1 MRLKPVASVV
11 LSCLG
16 FSSPLVFAED
26 VMVVTASG
34 YEKKITNA
42 AASVSVISQQEL
54 QTNKYN
60 DLGEAL
66 RSVEGVD
73 VESSTGK
80 TGGLEISIRG
90 MPASYTLILID
101 GIRQNGS
108 SDVTPNGFSAMN
120 TSFMPPLA
128 AIDHIE
134 VIRGPMSTLYGSDA
148 IGGVVNI
155 ITKKST
161 DKWST
166 SINTGVNLQESNKW
180 GNSTVANFWSS
191 GPLIAGVLD
200 MQVRGSTTQRQGSSV
215 TSLSDTSSTRVPY
228 PTESENYNIG
238 TRLDWKTNENNT
250 LWLDLDS
257 ARQRYDNDDGQLG
270 NLTGGYDKT
279 LRYERNKV
287 TLGHDTALTFGT
299 WKSSLG
305 WNETENKGRQLV
317 SSALTPENAG
327 RAGDAR
333 ELKNTNVILDSV
345 LLTPLGDSHLLTLG
359 GEYWDARMKDGV
371 VLANTGET
379 FHQKTWAAYAE
390 DEWHILDSL
399 ALTAG
404 TRYEHNDVFGGHL
417 SPRAYMVWDVSDA
430 WTLKGGVTGYKAPS
444 LSQLHNGISGVTAQG
459 TVNTVGNPDLKPEE
473 SISYETG
480 LYYENDAG
488 LNANIT
494 GFYTEYKNKIV
505 SYSIDDNT
513 NSYTNSG
520 KARTDGVEFAS
531 TFPLWSDVLTLS
543 LNYTYTQSK
552 QKDGDNKGA
561 PLSYTPKHM
570 ANARLNWQATED
582 MNAWLSARYRG
593 KAPRFTENYDNLS
606 AVQKAV
612 YDDKGADLKA
622 WTVVDMGMSYKLTK
636 DLTLN
641 TAVNNVLDKD
651 FSEVKLYQVGRNS
664 TYAGDYYQT
673 AQSTT
678 GYVNPGR
685 NYWVS
690 LNYQF

>member
-1 MRLKPVASVV
+1 M
-11 LSCLG
+11 
-16 FSSPLVFAED
+16 
-26 VMVVTASG
+26 
-34 YEKKITNA
+34 
-42 AASVSVISQQEL
+42 
-54 QTNKYN
+54 
-60 DLGEAL
+60 
-66 RSVEGVD
+66 
-73 VESSTGK
+73 
-80 TGGLEISIRG
+80 
-90 MPASYTLILID
+90 
-101 GIRQNGS
+101 
-108 SDVTPNGFSAMN
+108 
-120 TSFMPPLA
+120 
-128 AIDHIE
+128 
-134 VIRGPMSTLYGSDA
+134 
-148 IGGVVNI
+148 
-155 ITKKST
+155 
-161 DKWST
+161 
-166 SINTGVNLQESNKW
+166 
-180 GNSTVANFWSS
+180 
-191 GPLIAGVLD
+191 
-200 MQVRGSTTQRQGSSV
+200 
-215 TSLSDTSSTRVPY
+215 
-228 PTESENYNIG
+228 
-238 TRLDWKTNENNT
+238 
-250 LWLDLDS
+250 DLDS
-257 ARQRYDNDDGQLG
+257 ARQRYDNVDGQLG
-270 NLTGGYDKT
+270 SLTGGYDKT

-333 ELKNTNVILDSV
+333 ELKNTNVILDSL

-417 SPRAYMVWDVSDA
+417 SPRAYLVWDVSEE
-430 WTLKGGVTGYKAPS
+430 WTLKGGVTTGYKAPS

-473 SISYETG
+473 STSYETG
-480 LYYENDAG
+480 LYYENDTG

-505 SYSIDDNT
+505 SYSIDDYT

-531 TFPLWSDVLTLS
+531 TFPLWSDVLSLS

-606 AVQKAV
+606 AVQKKV
-612 YDDKGADLKA
+612 YDDKGANLKA
-622 WTVVDMGMSYKLTK
+622 WTVLDMGLSYKLTK
-636 DLTLN
+636 ELTLN

-651 FSEVKLYQVGRNS
+651 FSDVTLYQVGRNS
-664 TYAGDYYQT
+664 TYAGDYFQT

-678 GYVNPGR
+678 GYVIPGR

>member
-1 MRLKPVASVV
+1 M
-11 LSCLG
+11 
-16 FSSPLVFAED
+16 
-26 VMVVTASG
+26 
-34 YEKKITNA
+34 
-42 AASVSVISQQEL
+42 
-54 QTNKYN
+54 
-60 DLGEAL
+60 
-66 RSVEGVD
+66 
-73 VESSTGK
+73 
-80 TGGLEISIRG
+80 
-90 MPASYTLILID
+90 
-101 GIRQNGS
+101 
-108 SDVTPNGFSAMN
+108 
-120 TSFMPPLA
+120 
-128 AIDHIE
+128 
-134 VIRGPMSTLYGSDA
+134 
-148 IGGVVNI
+148 NI

-238 TRLDWKTNENNT
+238 TRFDWKTNENNT

-399 ALTAG
+399 ALTVG

-417 SPRAYMVWDVSDA
+417 SPRAYMVWDASDE
-430 WTLKGGVTGYKAPS
+430 WTLKGGVTTGYKAPS

-459 TVNTVGNPDLKPEE
+459 TVNTVGITRTTPGLTPTLPA
-473 SISYETG
+473 SIPNTKIKLSHILSMIIPTAIPTAARQG
-480 LYYENDAG
+480 PMALNLPAPSLY
-488 LNANIT
+488 
-494 GFYTEYKNKIV
+494 
-505 SYSIDDNT
+505 
-513 NSYTNSG
+513 
-520 KARTDGVEFAS
+520 
-531 TFPLWSDVLTLS
+531 
-543 LNYTYTQSK
+543 
-552 QKDGDNKGA
+552 
-561 PLSYTPKHM
+561 
-570 ANARLNWQATED
+570 
-582 MNAWLSARYRG
+582 
-593 KAPRFTENYDNLS
+593 
-606 AVQKAV
+606 
-612 YDDKGADLKA
+612 
-622 WTVVDMGMSYKLTK
+622 
-636 DLTLN
+636 
-641 TAVNNVLDKD
+641 
-651 FSEVKLYQVGRNS
+651 GRMC
-664 TYAGDYYQT
+664 
-673 AQSTT
+673 
-678 GYVNPGR
+678 
-685 NYWVS
+685 
-690 LNYQF
+690 

>member
-11 LSCLG
+11 LSCIG
-16 FSSPLVFAED
+16 FTSPFVFAED

-90 MPASYTLILID
+90 MPASYTLLLID

-238 TRLDWKTNENNT
+238 TRLDWKTSDSNT

-299 WKSSLG
+299 WKSSVG

-317 SSALTPENAG
+317 SSALTPENAS

-333 ELKNTNVILDSV
+333 ELKNTNVILDSM

-379 FHQKTWAAYAE
+379 FHQKTWSAYAE

-399 ALTAG
+399 ALTVG

-417 SPRAYMVWDVSDA
+417 SPRAYMVWDVSDE
-430 WTLKGGVTGYKAPS
+430 WTLKGGVTTGYKAPS

-459 TVNTVGNPDLKPEE
+459 TVNTVGNPNLKPEE
-473 SISYETG
+473 STSYETG

-488 LNANIT
+488 LNANVT
-494 GFYTEYKNKIV
+494 GFYTEYKK
-505 SYSIDDNT
+505 
-513 NSYTNSG
+513 
-520 KARTDGVEFAS
+520 
-531 TFPLWSDVLTLS
+531 
-543 LNYTYTQSK
+543 
-552 QKDGDNKGA
+552 
-561 PLSYTPKHM
+561 
-570 ANARLNWQATED
+570 
-582 MNAWLSARYRG
+582 
-593 KAPRFTENYDNLS
+593 
-606 AVQKAV
+606 
-612 YDDKGADLKA
+612 
-622 WTVVDMGMSYKLTK
+622 
-636 DLTLN
+636 
-641 TAVNNVLDKD
+641 
-651 FSEVKLYQVGRNS
+651 
-664 TYAGDYYQT
+664 
-673 AQSTT
+673 
-678 GYVNPGR
+678 
-685 NYWVS
+685 
-690 LNYQF
+690 

>member
-11 LSCLG
+11 LSCIG
-16 FSSPLVFAED
+16 FSCTNAFAED

-200 MQVRGSTTQRQGSSV
+200 MQVRGSTTQRQGSSI

-238 TRLDWKTNENNT
+238 TRLDWKTSENNT
-250 LWLDLDS
+250 LWMDLDS
-257 ARQRYDNDDGQLG
+257 ARQRYDNVDGQLG
-270 NLTGGYDKT
+270 SLTGG
-279 LRYERNKV
+279 YERNKV

-333 ELKNTNVILDSV
+333 ELKNTNVILDSL

-379 FHQKTWAAYAE
+379 FHQKTWSDYAE

-417 SPRAYMVWDVSDA
+417 SPRAYLVWDVSEE
-430 WTLKGGVTGYKAPS
+430 WTLKGGVTTGYKAPS

-473 SISYETG
+473 STSYETG
-480 LYYENDAG
+480 LYYENDMG

-505 SYSIDDNT
+505 SYSIDDYT

-531 TFPLWSDVLTLS
+531 TFPLWSDVLSLS

-612 YDDKGADLKA
+612 YDDKGANLKA
-622 WTVVDMGMSYKLTK
+622 WTVLDMGLSYKLTK
-636 DLTLN
+636 ELTLN

-651 FSEVKLYQVGRNS
+651 FSDVTLYQVGRNS
-664 TYAGDYYQT
+664 TYAGDYFQT

-678 GYVNPGR
+678 GYVIPGR